1 MKIVLQR
8 VQSASVE
15 VDNQI
20 VGQIQ
25 HGYLLL
31 IGVGSEDT
39 EETISAAANQVLKLR
54 LLADANGK
62 MGVNIIDGG
71 GDILAVSQFTLYADF
86 SKGNRPSFHHAAAP
100 EVARPLF
107 LKFISELEK
116 GLGRKIAQ
124 GVFGADMKVALCNDG
139 PVTVIL

>member
-39 EETISAAANQVLKLR
+39 EETIAAAANQVLKLR

-86 SKGNRPSFHHAAAP
+86 SKGNRPSFHHAATP

-107 LKFISELEK
+107 SKFISELEK

>member
-1 MKIVLQR
+1 VLQR

-15 VDNQI
+15 VNNQI

-39 EETISAAANQVLKLR
+39 EETISAVANQVLKLR
-54 LLADANGK
+54 LLADASGK
-62 MGVNIIDGG
+62 MGVNIMDGG
-71 GDILAVSQFTLYADF
+71 GDILVVSQFTLYADF

-107 LKFISELEK
+107 THFISELEK

>member
-39 EETISAAANQVLKLR
+39 EETISAAANQVLMLR
-54 LLADANGK
+54 LLVDANGK
-62 MGVNIIDGG
+62 MGVNIIVGG

-107 LKFISELEK
+107 SKFISELEK

-124 GVFGADMKVALCNDG
+124 GVFGSDMKVVLCNDG

>member
-71 GDILAVSQFTLYADF
+71 GEILAVSQFTLYADF
-86 SKGNRPSFHHAAAP
+86 SKGNRPSFHHAATP

-107 LKFISELEK
+107 SKFISELEK

>member
-54 LLADANGK
+54 LLADVNGK

-71 GDILAVSQFTLYADF
+71 GEILAVSQFTLYADF